1 MSVETGFVTIK
12 VLENQPVES
21 GNLPKIA
28 KGSLKVAP
36 KVRLSTSDGSI
47 IVGKTETY
55 EIKDGVLV
63 NGDIELPVGN
73 YRFVLQSRDKVFKF
87 DTAVTEDHSS
97 EEPLN
102 LAHNIPPELSSQSVT
117 YLKVP
122 YSIEENRALV
132 VVNGVLETVDTDTLS
147 GPQGDTGPQGDVG
160 PSGPQGPQGPQGPIG
175 PKGDVG
181 PKGEI
186 GPAGPRG
193 DIGPAGPKG
202 DPGNVTVSQAG
213 DFIKGQGSPDGRV
226 VAPINSIYIDTV
238 TTNGAFMWRNTDSRT
253 GWAVISGDTGWRNVT
268 ESFRAANPT
277 CTGGRLRVRREN
289 NQLWISADNLT
300 FSSTAD
306 ISILGHLPRDWWID
320 ADTAT
325 SPGAF
330 YQLSG
335 SERTVRVDR
344 GDLVLKPTGG
354 MIRDIK
360 VYPIATR
367 PWPTELPG

>member
-12 VLENQPVES
+12 VFESQPVES
-21 GNLPKIA
+21 GNLPKIT

-55 EIKDGVLV
+55 EIKDGVLA
-63 NGDIELPVGN
+63 NGDIELPIGN
-73 YRFVLQSRDKVFKF
+73 YRFVLQSRDKTFKF

-97 EEPLN
+97 ESPLN

-132 VVNGVLETVDTDTLS
+132 VVNGVLETVDINTLS
-147 GPQGDTGPQGDVG
+147 GPKGDPGPQGDIG
-160 PSGPQGPQGPQGPIG
+160 PVG

-181 PKGEI
+181 P
-186 GPAGPRG
+186 
-193 DIGPAGPKG
+193 AGPKG
-202 DPGNVTVSQAG
+202 DIGPKGEPGNVTVSQTG
-213 DFIKGQGSPDGRV
+213 DFIKGQGSPNDRV

-238 TTNGAFMWRNTDSRT
+238 ATNGALMWRNAGNRSR
-253 GWAVISGDTGWRNVT
+253 WVVISGDTGWRNVT

-300 FSSTAD
+300 FNSTAD
-306 ISILGHLPRDWWID
+306 VSLLGHLPHDWWID
-320 ADTAT
+320 ADNAT
-325 SPGAF
+325 YPGAF
-330 YQLSG
+330 YQLDG
-335 SERTVRVDR
+335 HDRTARVDR
-344 GDLVLKPTGG
+344 GDLVLKSIRG

-367 PWPTELPG
+367 PWPSELPGQPF